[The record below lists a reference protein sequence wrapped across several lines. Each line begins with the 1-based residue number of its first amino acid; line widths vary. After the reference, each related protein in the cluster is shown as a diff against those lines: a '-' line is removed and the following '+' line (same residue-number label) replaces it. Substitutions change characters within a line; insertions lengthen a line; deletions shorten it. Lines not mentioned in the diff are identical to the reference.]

1 MCRCCFLQEK
11 HHHSQSCQMME
22 SGQMN
27 TTSEVIRK
35 GQLSNVQTMADD
47 VADWSNRNR
56 VKLNTDKW
64 NFAFLL
70 LQLVMNSK

>member
-1 MCRCCFLQEK
+1 
-11 HHHSQSCQMME
+11 
-22 SGQMN
+22 MN

-35 GQLSNVQTMADD
+35 GQVSNVQTMADD